1 MQNMLVN
8 SDSILLRPGTKRKS
22 FLRLYHGVLMFCT
35 ESFKLRTLEHKH
47 HSTVARFLSS
57 HLIIQYALATRMEQ
71 ASCLTL

>member
-8 SDSILLRPGTKRKS
+8 SDSILLRPGTKQ
-22 FLRLYHGVLMFCT
+22 
-35 ESFKLRTLEHKH
+35 SFKLRTLEHKH

-57 HLIIQYALATRMEQ
+57 HLIIQYAPATRMEQ